1 MATHYLADV
10 RHAGEHR
17 ALQRLI
23 RLYPTEG
30 YEQWCERQEREIAR
44 LVAHRHEVRLIEVT
58 AAEFADYCTR
68 TGAKRDIS
76 VFTGFL
82 WDTGKRLKGRIAIPA
97 NAGTAR

>member
-44 LVAHRHEVRLIEVT
+44 LVAHRHEVRLIVVT
-58 AAEFADYCTR
+58 AAEFADYCIR

>member
-10 RHAGEHR
+10 RRAGEHR

-58 AAEFADYCTR
+58 AAEFADYCIR